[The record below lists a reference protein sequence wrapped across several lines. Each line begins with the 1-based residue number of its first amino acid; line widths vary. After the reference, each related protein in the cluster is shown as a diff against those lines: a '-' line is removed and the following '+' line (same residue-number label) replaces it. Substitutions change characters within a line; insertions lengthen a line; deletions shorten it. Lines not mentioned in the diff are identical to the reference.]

1 MLRLDIMEQLYAPAM
16 QCEYNYPPVFFDI
29 DTTNRITQ
37 IETDLK
43 PYAEAQKAAWIMNGN
58 TEAEWDGYIQHLEQ
72 LGLQE
77 LMDLKQSGLDSYFA
91 NM

>member
-1 MLRLDIMEQLYAPAM
+1 
-16 QCEYNYPPVFFDI
+16 
-29 DTTNRITQ
+29 
-37 IETDLK
+37 
-43 PYAEAQKAAWIMNGN
+43 MNGN
-58 TEAEWDGYIQHLEQ
+58 TEAECDGYIQHLEQ